1 MKQKQGAC
9 GIERSKDMNQTVAIE
24 ILHDMYFITKLFEI
38 QSRMDDK
45 WLRDYYTKIAVP
57 YLSIVLHECLQAGVL
72 DKKESDKDVIKLL
85 KSIRKRIVKLVP
97 IGSSHSMKHFM
108 DTMGIDFEHYC
119 FDLQIALNESNH
131 GELYDIGFTY
141 YDLLEGT
148 EDMKSFDSLIK
159 IPLQI
164 VESILTSEPL
174 CKHRTETITM
184 FQSIYSGI
192 ANIVSAEVSLHKY
205 PYASSV
211 FFKHSKLDKDDKVA
225 VLYYYTLV
233 KQSLLMDVLIPESV
247 EEAMDIFDT
256 LRAKCKYR
264 AVIIENIGRFLK
276 CARTSLTEEMC
287 NKINAAMDSD
297 FFARNRSIRNNIHY
311 KMITEFSKADI
322 KKMYMQQEL
331 YLKTVLD
338 IFEDKIEYNVGVGY
352 KLIRFIAD
360 KTDATMI
367 EVRRMNPERKKLEDV
382 SIEEW
387 EGARTRLSIKNR
399 KQF

>member
-72 DKKESDKDVIKLL
+72 DKKESDKDAMKLL
-85 KSIRKRIVKLVP
+85 KSIRQRVVKLVP
-97 IGSSHSMKHFM
+97 IGSSDSIKHFM

-119 FDLQIALNESNH
+119 FDLQIALNEFNH
-131 GELYDIGFTY
+131 RDLYDIGFTY
-141 YDLLEGT
+141 YDLLQGT
-148 EDMKSFDSLIK
+148 EDMKIFDSLIK

-164 VESILTSEPL
+164 VESILTYEPL
-174 CKHRTETITM
+174 CKHRTEIILL
-184 FQSIYSGI
+184 FQNIYSDI
-192 ANIVSAEVSLHKY
+192 ANIVSAEISLHKY
-205 PYASSV
+205 PYASSTL
-211 FFKHSKLDKDDKVA
+211 FKHSKFDKDDKVA

-233 KQSLLMDVLIPESV
+233 KQGLLIDVLIPESV
-247 EEAMDIFDT
+247 EEAIEIFDT

-264 AVIIENIGRFLK
+264 AVIIENIGQFLK

-287 NKINAAMDSD
+287 NKINVAMDSD
-297 FFARNRSIRNNIHY
+297 FFARNRSIKNNIHY
-311 KMITEFSKADI
+311 KTITEFDKTDI
-322 KKMYMQQEL
+322 KKIYIQQEI

-338 IFEDKIEYNVGVGY
+338 IFEDKIKYNVGLGY
-352 KLIRFIAD
+352 KLIRLIAD

-367 EVRRMNPERKKLEDV
+367 EVRKMNPERKKLEDV
-382 SIEEW
+382 SIKEW

-399 KQF
+399 K